1 MVSRAKSSSEITTPP
16 PVSVPPP
23 THVASATNHD
33 FFLQIAL
40 EIQRSVGKL
49 EASNQSL
56 TAASEKHATKL
67 DSLTEEV
74 HTAKGMAK
82 AFGWVLGGIGTIVV
96 ALLGIILDVM
106 LKHFHLL

>member
-1 MVSRAKSSSEITTPP
+1 M
-16 PVSVPPP
+16 
-23 THVASATNHD
+23 
-33 FFLQIAL
+33 QIAL

-56 TAASEKHATKL
+56 AAASEKHAAKL

-74 HTAKGMAK
+74 HTAKGMVM
-82 AFGWVLGGIGTIVV
+82 AFGWVLGGIGTLSV
-96 ALLGIILDVM
+96 ALLGVILDVL